1 MDHCT
6 LINGPFMDHCT
17 LINGPLYTNYERYEV
32 EFPLNCKQVRTSE
45 AFICDTLYV
54 DKTLEVFVSVPPCR
68 W

>member
-1 MDHCT
+1 MDHCK
-6 LINGPFMDHCT
+6 